1 MNGYLGWALPD
12 KSNNTYES
20 KTRINSEMINM
31 PNKELA
37 EHCGFKGPASEAQA
51 ECLIVF
57 AVIPYVEKPI
67 GPLLP
72 AE

>member
-12 KSNNTYES
+12 ESNNTYES

-31 PNKELA
+31 PKKELA
-37 EHCGFKGPASEAQA
+37 EYCRFKGPAPEAQA

-57 AVIPYVEKPI
+57 AVIPYVLKP
-67 GPLLP
+67 L
-72 AE
+72 